1 MTTASVSWLLGS
13 TTQIFFLQG
22 LTFYFPISSESWPG
36 NDLSCS
42 SFPGLFIL
50 RKDYYLMLSHF
61 TLKSQRTTEEE
72 VKISVKYL
80 WVSILA
86 IV

>member
-13 TTQIFFLQG
+13 TTQIFLQG
-22 LTFYFPISSESWPG
+22 LTFYFPISSEIWPG

-50 RKDYYLMLSHF
+50 QKDCYLMLSHF

-72 VKISVKYL
+72 VKITVKHL
-80 WVSILA
+80 WVSVPV

>member
-13 TTQIFFLQG
+13 ATQIFLQG

-36 NDLSCS
+36 NDLSRS

-50 RKDYYLMLSHF
+50 QKDCCLALSYF
-61 TLKSQRTTEEE
+61 TLKIQRTTEEE
-72 VKISVKYL
+72 VKISVRHL
-80 WVSILA
+80 WVSILV